1 MLILYLHPCG
11 AGHVCRI
18 NNLKGDGTVFKV
30 KYYDTVD
37 PQNFELEFERETE
50 ALIWI
55 NEEMD
60 TWYDLLCT
68 MYPDSDIIW
77 LCGDTTEIYIPGTS
91 ISVCCELINETVI

>member
-1 MLILYLHPCG
+1 MY
-11 AGHVCRI
+11 
-18 NNLKGDGTVFKV
+18 KV

-68 MYPDSDIIW
+68 MYPGADITW
-77 LCGDTTEIYIPGTS
+77 LNRLMDCGDTTEIYIPGTS
-91 ISVCCELINETVI
+91 VSVCCELIYESIF